1 MARGDP
7 SGPTVPADTYYTLLQ
22 ASIEQIVSLK
32 YAQLLYNVQSMKL
45 HRSTKPNASPI
56 AYKSLYR
63 PYFVAQKERLRKN
76 AQIKSVLNYM

>member
-56 AYKSLYR
+56 AYKSNGDLPITEGQLFNNFSFKIR
-63 PYFVAQKERLRKN
+63 WN
-76 AQIKSVLNYM
+76 A